1 MLAGSSEIPCPAQDY
16 TAQASDL
23 PATRPS
29 EPSGTILFVM
39 AGERDQADAALE
51 ERIERKTQEPK
62 LYNVILLNDD
72 YTTMEFVLEIL
83 ETLFQKSPAE
93 AYRIMMH
100 VHRNGRG
107 LAGVYT
113 WEVAETK
120 AEQVAALAGEA
131 GYPLRATIE
140 EA

>member
-1 MLAGSSEIPCPAQDY
+1 MTGRQNETDGAIQERAETKSQD
-16 TAQASDL
+16 
-23 PATRPS
+23 
-29 EPSGTILFVM
+29 
-39 AGERDQADAALE
+39 
-51 ERIERKTQEPK
+51 PK

-72 YTTMEFVLEIL
+72 YTTMEFVLQIL

-120 AEQVAALAGEA
+120 VEQVATLSREA

-140 EA
+140 DA

>member
-1 MLAGSSEIPCPAQDY
+1 MHA
-16 TAQASDL
+16 
-23 PATRPS
+23 
-29 EPSGTILFVM
+29 M
-39 AGERDQADAALE
+39 GERHNQTGGAVQ
-51 ERIERKTQEPK
+51 ERIERKTQEPT

-72 YTTMEFVLEIL
+72 YTTMEFVMNIL

-113 WEVAETK
+113 YEVAETK
-120 AEQVAALAGEA
+120 AEQVASLASDA
-131 GYPLRATIE
+131 GYPLRAAIE

>member
-1 MLAGSSEIPCPAQDY
+1 
-16 TAQASDL
+16 
-23 PATRPS
+23 
-29 EPSGTILFVM
+29 M
-39 AGERDQADAALE
+39 AGRHEQSDGAIKDRAE
-51 ERIERKTQEPK
+51 IKNQEPK
-62 LYNVILLNDD
+62 LYNVVLLNDD
-72 YTTMEFVLEIL
+72 YTTMEFVLQIL

-93 AYRIMMH
+93 AFRIMMH

-120 AEQVAALAGEA
+120 ADKVAQLAGEA

>member
-1 MLAGSSEIPCPAQDY
+1 
-16 TAQASDL
+16 
-23 PATRPS
+23 
-29 EPSGTILFVM
+29 M
-39 AGERDQADAALE
+39 AGRHDQTDGAIKERAE
-51 ERIERKTQEPK
+51 IKNQEPK

-72 YTTMEFVLEIL
+72 YTTMEFVLHIL

-93 AYRIMMH
+93 AFRIMMH

-120 AEQVAALAGEA
+120 ADKVAAMASEA
-131 GYPLRATIE
+131 GFPLRATIE

>member
-1 MLAGSSEIPCPAQDY
+1 
-16 TAQASDL
+16 
-23 PATRPS
+23 
-29 EPSGTILFVM
+29 M
-39 AGERDQADAALE
+39 ADRHDQTDGAVKERVEL
-51 ERIERKTQEPK
+51 KKQEPT

-72 YTTMEFVLEIL
+72 YTTMEFVMQIL

-93 AYRIMMH
+93 AFRIMMH

-113 WEVAETK
+113 FEVAETK
-120 AEQVAALAGEA
+120 AEQVAALASEA

>member
-1 MLAGSSEIPCPAQDY
+1 MSGRQNETDGAIKERAETKSQD
-16 TAQASDL
+16 
-23 PATRPS
+23 
-29 EPSGTILFVM
+29 
-39 AGERDQADAALE
+39 
-51 ERIERKTQEPK
+51 PK

-72 YTTMEFVLEIL
+72 YTTMEFVLQIL

-120 AEQVAALAGEA
+120 VEKVTTLSREA

-140 EA
+140 DA

>member
-1 MLAGSSEIPCPAQDY
+1 
-16 TAQASDL
+16 
-23 PATRPS
+23 
-29 EPSGTILFVM
+29 M
-39 AGERDQADAALE
+39 AGRHEHTDGAIKERAD
-51 ERIERKTQEPK
+51 IKTEEPK

-72 YTTMEFVLEIL
+72 YTTMEFVLQIL

-120 AEQVAALAGEA
+120 AEHVAALAADA

>member
-1 MLAGSSEIPCPAQDY
+1 ML
-16 TAQASDL
+16 L
-23 PATRPS
+23 
-29 EPSGTILFVM
+29 M
-39 AGERDQADAALE
+39 AGGREQTDNAIRDRAEIKNQD
-51 ERIERKTQEPK
+51 PK
-62 LYNVILLNDD
+62 LYNVVLLNDD
-72 YTTMEFVLEIL
+72 YTTMEFVLQIL

-93 AYRIMMH
+93 AFSIMMH

-120 AEQVAALAGEA
+120 ADKVAALASEA
-131 GYPLRATIE
+131 GYPVRATIE

>member
-1 MLAGSSEIPCPAQDY
+1 MADQNRTDGAVKERAEIR
-16 TAQASDL
+16 S
-23 PATRPS
+23 R
-29 EPSGTILFVM
+29 
-39 AGERDQADAALE
+39 
-51 ERIERKTQEPK
+51 EPK

-72 YTTMEFVLEIL
+72 YTTMEFVIHIL

-120 AEQVAALAGEA
+120 AERVASLASEA

>member
-1 MLAGSSEIPCPAQDY
+1 
-16 TAQASDL
+16 
-23 PATRPS
+23 
-29 EPSGTILFVM
+29 M
-39 AGERDQADAALE
+39 AGQHEQTDSAIKDRAE
-51 ERIERKTQEPK
+51 HKTEEPK

-72 YTTMEFVLEIL
+72 YTTMEFVLQIL

-93 AYRIMMH
+93 AFRIMMQ

-120 AEQVAALAGEA
+120 ADKVATLASEA

-140 EA
+140 DA

>member
-1 MLAGSSEIPCPAQDY
+1 
-16 TAQASDL
+16 
-23 PATRPS
+23 
-29 EPSGTILFVM
+29 M
-39 AGERDQADAALE
+39 AGRNERTDSAIKDRAD
-51 ERIERKTQEPK
+51 IKSQDPK

-72 YTTMEFVLEIL
+72 YTTMEFVLQIL
-83 ETLFQKSPAE
+83 ETLFHKSPAE
-93 AYRIMMH
+93 AFGIMMH

-120 AEQVAALAGEA
+120 ADQVASMAAEA

>member
-1 MLAGSSEIPCPAQDY
+1 MLFA
-16 TAQASDL
+16 
-23 PATRPS
+23 
-29 EPSGTILFVM
+29 M
-39 AGERDQADAALE
+39 AGPNERADAALD
-51 ERIERKTQEPK
+51 ERVDRKTEEPK

-72 YTTMEFVLEIL
+72 YTTLEFVLEIL
-83 ETLFQKSPAE
+83 EALFQKSPAE

-120 AEQVAALAGEA
+120 AEKVASLAAEA

>member
-1 MLAGSSEIPCPAQDY
+1 MHPVSEHQG
-16 TAQASDL
+16 
-23 PATRPS
+23 RS
-29 EPSGTILFVM
+29 EGAVK
-39 AGERDQADAALE
+39 ERVDQAP
-51 ERIERKTQEPK
+51 REPA

-72 YTTMEFVLEIL
+72 YTTMEFVMEIL

-113 WEVAETK
+113 YEVAETK
-120 AEQVAALAGEA
+120 AEQVASLAKGA
-131 GYPLRATIE
+131 GFPLRATIE

>member
-1 MLAGSSEIPCPAQDY
+1 MSGRQDQ
-16 TAQASDL
+16 TDGA
-23 PATRPS
+23 
-29 EPSGTILFVM
+29 VK
-39 AGERDQADAALE
+39 ERAD
-51 ERIERKTQEPK
+51 IKSQDPK
-62 LYNVILLNDD
+62 LFNVILLNDD
-72 YTTMEFVLEIL
+72 YTTMEFVIQIL

-120 AEQVAALAGEA
+120 VEKVTTLSREA

>member
-1 MLAGSSEIPCPAQDY
+1 
-16 TAQASDL
+16 
-23 PATRPS
+23 
-29 EPSGTILFVM
+29 M
-39 AGERDQADAALE
+39 ADRHDQTGGAVKERVDVKPQH
-51 ERIERKTQEPK
+51 PK

-72 YTTMEFVLEIL
+72 YTTMEFVMQIL
-83 ETLFQKSPAE
+83 ETLFQKPPAE

-113 WEVAETK
+113 YEVAETK
-120 AEQVAALAGEA
+120 AEKVAELASGA
-131 GYPLRATIE
+131 GFPLRAIIE

>member
-1 MLAGSSEIPCPAQDY
+1 MAARRDEQTDSAIQDR
-16 TAQASDL
+16 AEL
-23 PATRPS
+23 
-29 EPSGTILFVM
+29 
-39 AGERDQADAALE
+39 
-51 ERIERKTQEPK
+51 KTEEPK
-62 LYNVILLNDD
+62 LFNVILLNDD
-72 YTTMEFVLEIL
+72 YTTMEFILQIL

-93 AYRIMMH
+93 AFRIMMH

-120 AEQVAALAGEA
+120 ADQVAALAAEA

>member
-1 MLAGSSEIPCPAQDY
+1 VTDRQERTDGTVKERVDTKQQDPA
-16 TAQASDL
+16 
-23 PATRPS
+23 
-29 EPSGTILFVM
+29 LFKV
-39 AGERDQADAALE
+39 
-51 ERIERKTQEPK
+51 
-62 LYNVILLNDD
+62 VLLNDD
-72 YTTMEFVLEIL
+72 YTTMDFVMQVL

-100 VHRNGRG
+100 VHQNGRG
-107 LAGVYT
+107 IAGVYP

-120 AEQVAALAGEA
+120 ADTVKSMAADA

>member
-1 MLAGSSEIPCPAQDY
+1 MARPDDRTDNAVKDRAEVKNQD
-16 TAQASDL
+16 
-23 PATRPS
+23 
-29 EPSGTILFVM
+29 
-39 AGERDQADAALE
+39 
-51 ERIERKTQEPK
+51 PK
-62 LYNVILLNDD
+62 LFNVVLLNDD
-72 YTTMEFVLEIL
+72 YTTMEFVLQIL
-83 ETLFQKSPAE
+83 EMLFQKSPAE
-93 AYRIMMH
+93 AYRIMMQ

-120 AEQVAALAGEA
+120 ADSVTALAGKA

>member
-1 MLAGSSEIPCPAQDY
+1 MTGRQNETDGAIKERAETKSQD
-16 TAQASDL
+16 
-23 PATRPS
+23 
-29 EPSGTILFVM
+29 
-39 AGERDQADAALE
+39 
-51 ERIERKTQEPK
+51 PK

-72 YTTMEFVLEIL
+72 YTTMEFVLQIL

-120 AEQVAALAGEA
+120 VEQVATLSREA

-140 EA
+140 DA